1 VIGIVRDMVPIH
13 VRPRFKPLIGL
24 LHSLVLLAMLLC
36 ASSGCVSHQYKVT
49 LRNEQVIPARTRPK
63 LDKATATY
71 SFKDL
76 SGRKVTIPAQ
86 LIKEIEIR

>member
-1 VIGIVRDMVPIH
+1 MVRDMVRTFVCPG
-13 VRPRFKPLIGL
+13 FKL
-24 LHSLVLLAMLLC
+24 LLALVLLGMFLS
-36 ASSGCVSHQYKVT
+36 ASSGCVSRQYKVT

-76 SGRKVTIPAQ
+76 SGQKLTIPAYM
-86 LIKEIEIR
+86 IREIEIR

>member
-1 VIGIVRDMVPIH
+1 MVRDMVRTYVCPG
-13 VRPRFKPLIGL
+13 FKPLTRL
-24 LHSLVLLAMLLC
+24 LVLLAMFLC
-36 ASSGCVSHQYKVT
+36 ALSGCVSRQYKVT

-76 SGRKVTIPAQ
+76 SGQRLTIPAYH
-86 LIKEIEIR
+86 IREIEIR